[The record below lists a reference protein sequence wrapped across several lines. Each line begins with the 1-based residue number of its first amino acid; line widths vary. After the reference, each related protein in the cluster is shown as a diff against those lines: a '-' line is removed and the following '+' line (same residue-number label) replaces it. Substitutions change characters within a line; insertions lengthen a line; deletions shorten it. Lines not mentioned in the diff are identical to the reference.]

1 MSGRTEKP
9 NLHFGFIVLYRAMGQ
24 GMKRALVLGK
34 GLGSLQTLSSCV
46 LALRGAW
53 LQSRWL
59 FVHKHCHFTGTAISS
74 LNLGFKGTLTLFLQ
88 PAFL

>member
-1 MSGRTEKP
+1 MDKP
-9 NLHFGFIVLYRAMGQ
+9 NLHFGLECAVQADRPGDE
-24 GMKRALVLGK
+24 KVPGK
-34 GLGSLQTLSSCV
+34 GLGGLQPLSV
-46 LALRGAW
+46 LAPRGAW

>member
-34 GLGSLQTLSSCV
+34 DWAACRPSARV
-46 LALRGAW
+46 Y
-53 LQSRWL
+53 
-59 FVHKHCHFTGTAISS
+59 
-74 LNLGFKGTLTLFLQ
+74 
-88 PAFL
+88 